1 MKYKLFV
8 IVLVLLA
15 LSLSTAYA
23 GSSRRIGT
31 AGAQELRIPIGA
43 RGPAMGNGIMAN
55 VTGVESIFYNP
66 AGLATNS
73 GTEVMF
79 SHEPYIADIK
89 VNFAG
94 VATNIQDFGSIA
106 ASAKITTIGDMAE
119 TTEEFPDGT
128 GRVFSPSLSVLSVSY
143 ARALTINVSF
153 GATAKLVNERIF
165 EVSATGTCFDIGF
178 IYNPNWHGVS
188 LGMAIRNYGPQMKFD
203 GIGFNRDLDGR
214 PARPVN
220 ASFDIPSSFDLGMAY
235 NFLNVDKNSATLVGT
250 FSNNNY
256 SQDSWQGGAEYGY
269 DGKYFLRAGYNYSKQ
284 DNYLYGFSAGAGV
297 TVPLGG
303 TEITLEYSWNQTD
316 VFSNIQFFSGKVH
329 F

>member
-1 MKYKLFV
+1 MKYKSV
-8 IVLVLLA
+8 IIILVLLA

-43 RGPAMGNGIMAN
+43 RGTAMGNAIMAN
-55 VTGVESIFYNP
+55 VTGVEAIFYNP
-66 AGLATNS
+66 AGLANMQ

-79 SHEPYIADIK
+79 SHEPYIADVK

-94 VATNIQDFGSIA
+94 VATNIANLGTVA
-106 ASAKITTIGDMAE
+106 ASAKITSIGDMVE
-119 TTEEFPDGT
+119 TTENFPDGT

-143 ARALTINVSF
+143 ARSLTYNVAF
-153 GATAKLVNERIF
+153 GATAKIVNERIF
-165 EVSATGTCFDIGF
+165 EVSATGVCFDIGF
-178 IYNPNWHGVS
+178 VYNPNWHGVS

-203 GIGFNRDLDGR
+203 GIGFSRDLNGR

-235 NFLNVDKNSATLVGT
+235 NFLNVDRNSASVVGT

-256 SQDSWQGGAEYGY
+256 SQDAWQGGVEYVY
-269 DGKYFLRAGYNYSKQ
+269 DAKYSLRAGYNYSNQ
-284 DNYLYGFSAGAGV
+284 SNYLYGFSAGAGV
-297 TVPLGG
+297 AVNLGG
-303 TEITLEYSWNQTD
+303 TDITFEYSWNQTD
-316 VFSNIQFFSGKVH
+316 VFNNTQFFTGKLH